1 MLQLVKESTLN
12 GLYDRIY
19 ELERQLQDAN
29 VHNSTLEKDYL
40 KKLKEKTDEMAICKQ
55 EINDKSKEIKDL
67 KNQLATEQTN
77 NESLKKD
84 IEAVTALSKSEKQR
98 FEETSKQLDRQKR
111 YQKEFSTQ
119 KTKEVSELKEQL
131 ESKQKELDAAN
142 DDLQKKKAEVAMM
155 SALYEAGVTELCKF
169 MRTTPAFKTK
179 KKEVVMELAD
189 EMICKRA
196 KETLDAHVKPK
207 ENQTEDNKEESK
219 ENE

>member
-12 GLYDRIY
+12 GLYNKID
-19 ELERQLQDAN
+19 ELERQLQGAN
-29 VHNSTLEKDYL
+29 AHSKTLEKDYL
-40 KKLKEKTDEMAICKQ
+40 KKLKEKTDEITLCNQKL
-55 EINDKSKEIKDL
+55 NDRYKEIKDL
-67 KNQLATEQTN
+67 ENDLGTEKADN
-77 NESLKKD
+77 KSLRESL
-84 IEAVTALSKSEKQR
+84 ENSEKR
-98 FEETSKQLDRQKR
+98 FDDVNKKLDRQKR

-119 KTKEVSELKEQL
+119 KTNELGELKEQL

-142 DDLQKKKAEVAMM
+142 DDLQTKKAEVAMM

-189 EMICKRA
+189 ERICKRA
-196 KETLDAHVKPK
+196 KETLDAHVQKK

-219 ENE
+219 DNE

>member
-12 GLYDRIY
+12 GLYNKID
-19 ELERQLQDAN
+19 ELERQLQGAN
-29 VHNSTLEKDYL
+29 AHSKTLEEDYL
-40 KKLKEKTDEMAICKQ
+40 KKLKEKTDEITLCNQKL
-55 EINDKSKEIKDL
+55 NDRYKEIKDL
-67 KNQLATEQTN
+67 ENDLGTEKADN
-77 NESLKKD
+77 KSLRESL
-84 IEAVTALSKSEKQR
+84 ENSEKR
-98 FEETSKQLDRQKR
+98 FDDVNKKLDRQKR

-119 KTKEVSELKEQL
+119 KTNELGELKEQL

-142 DDLQKKKAEVAMM
+142 DDLQTKKAEVAMM

-196 KETLDAHVKPK
+196 KETLDAHVQKK

-219 ENE
+219 DNE

>member
-12 GLYDRIY
+12 GLYNKID
-19 ELERQLQDAN
+19 ELERQLQGAN
-29 VHNSTLEKDYL
+29 AHSKALEEDYL
-40 KKLKEKTDEMAICKQ
+40 KKLKEKTN
-55 EINDKSKEIKDL
+55 EITLCNQKLNDRYKEIRDL
-67 KNQLATEQTN
+67 ENDLGTEKADN
-77 NESLKKD
+77 KSLRESL
-84 IEAVTALSKSEKQR
+84 ENSEKR
-98 FEETSKQLDRQKR
+98 FDEVNKKLDRQKR

-119 KTKEVSELKEQL
+119 KTKELGELKEQL

-179 KKEVVMELAD
+179 KKEVVLELAD

-196 KETLDAHVKPK
+196 KETLDAHVQKK

-219 ENE
+219 DNE

>member
-12 GLYDRIY
+12 GLYNKID
-19 ELERQLQDAN
+19 ELERQLQGAN
-29 VHNSTLEKDYL
+29 AHSKTLEEDYL
-40 KKLKEKTDEMAICKQ
+40 KKLKEKTDEITLCNQKL
-55 EINDKSKEIKDL
+55 NDRYKEIKDL
-67 KNQLATEQTN
+67 ENDLGTEKADN
-77 NESLKKD
+77 KSLRESL
-84 IEAVTALSKSEKQR
+84 ENSEKR
-98 FEETSKQLDRQKR
+98 FDEVNKKLDRQKR

-119 KTKEVSELKEQL
+119 KTKELGELKEQL
-131 ESKQKELDAAN
+131 ESKQKELDVAN

-179 KKEVVMELAD
+179 KKDVVTELAD

-196 KETLDAHVKPK
+196 KETLDAHVQKK

-219 ENE
+219 DNE

>member
-12 GLYDRIY
+12 GLYNKIY
-19 ELERQLQDAN
+19 ELERQLQGAN
-29 VHNSTLEKDYL
+29 AHSKTLEEDYL
-40 KKLKEKTDEMAICKQ
+40 KKLKEKTDEITLCNQKL
-55 EINDKSKEIKDL
+55 NDRYKEIKDL
-67 KNQLATEQTN
+67 ENDLGTEKADN
-77 NESLKKD
+77 KSLRESLESSKKRYD
-84 IEAVTALSKSEKQR
+84 EA
-98 FEETSKQLDRQKR
+98 SKQLDGQKR

-131 ESKQKELDAAN
+131 ENKQKELDAAN

-196 KETLDAHVKPK
+196 KETLDAHVQKK

-219 ENE
+219 DNE

>member
-1 MLQLVKESTLN
+1 MLQLVKESTLK
-12 GLYDRIY
+12 GLYNKID
-19 ELERQLQDAN
+19 ELERQLQGAN
-29 VHNSTLEKDYL
+29 VHSKILEEGYL
-40 KKLKEKTDEMAICKQ
+40 KKLKEKTDEITLCNQKL
-55 EINDKSKEIKDL
+55 NDRYKEIKDL
-67 KNQLATEQTN
+67 ENDLGTEKADN
-77 NESLKKD
+77 KSLRESLD
-84 IEAVTALSKSEKQR
+84 NSEKR
-98 FEETSKQLDRQKR
+98 CDEVNKKLDRQKR

-131 ESKQKELDAAN
+131 ENKQKELDAAN
-142 DDLQKKKAEVAMM
+142 DDLQKKKAEVSMM

-196 KETLDAHVKPK
+196 KETLDAHVQKK

-219 ENE
+219 DNE

>member
-1 MLQLVKESTLN
+1 MLQLVKESTLK
-12 GLYDRIY
+12 GLYNKID
-19 ELERQLQDAN
+19 ELERQLQGAN
-29 VHNSTLEKDYL
+29 AHSKTLEEDYL
-40 KKLKEKTDEMAICKQ
+40 KKLREKNDEITACNQK
-55 EINDKSKEIKDL
+55 INDRYNEIKDL
-67 KNQLATEQTN
+67 ENKLGTEQADN
-77 NESLKKD
+77 KSLKESLK
-84 IEAVTALSKSEKQR
+84 SSEKR
-98 FEETSKQLDRQKR
+98 CDEVSKQLDRQKR

-131 ESKQKELDAAN
+131 ENKQKELDVSN

-179 KKEVVMELAD
+179 KKDVVMELAD

-196 KETLDAHVKPK
+196 KETLDAHVQKK

-219 ENE
+219 DNE

>member
-12 GLYDRIY
+12 GLYNKID
-19 ELERQLQDAN
+19 ELERQLQGAN
-29 VHNSTLEKDYL
+29 AHSKTLEEDYL
-40 KKLKEKTDEMAICKQ
+40 KKLKEKTDEITLCNQKL
-55 EINDKSKEIKDL
+55 NDRYKEIKDL
-67 KNQLATEQTN
+67 ENDLGTEKADN
-77 NESLKKD
+77 KSLRESL
-84 IEAVTALSKSEKQR
+84 ENSEKR
-98 FEETSKQLDRQKR
+98 FDDVNKKLDRQKR

-119 KTKEVSELKEQL
+119 KTKELGELKEQL

-196 KETLDAHVKPK
+196 KETLDAHVQKK

-219 ENE
+219 DNE